1 MKNKKE
7 KNIYYFEM
15 TDTFGGDLNYCWLHR
30 FVVESVS
37 IRGAVSKIS
46 KEVGFNFKNTGL
58 HFKAKK
64 ACVALYELDIG
75 QEVTQDWINKAKKL

>member
-1 MKNKKE
+1 MKKE
-7 KNIYYFEM
+7 KQKFYFEM

-30 FVVESVS
+30 FIVESVS
-37 IRGAVSKIS
+37 IRGAVSKVS

-58 HFKAKK
+58 HYKARG

-75 QEVTQDWINKAKKL
+75 QEVTQDWTDKARKL